1 MLDRIDTLA
10 QQREAFRADVLD
22 GLSRTPKTLPSRWLY
37 DDRGSELFEEITALP
52 EYYPTRT
59 ETGILKERA
68 REIAAV
74 FGREAVLIEAS
85 KEAGFGMD
93 EMRDAFRRMRD
104 IH

>member
-74 FGREAVLIEAS
+74 FPISLGLTFKVIICHLERILN
-85 KEAGFGMD
+85 
-93 EMRDAFRRMRD
+93 
-104 IH
+104 